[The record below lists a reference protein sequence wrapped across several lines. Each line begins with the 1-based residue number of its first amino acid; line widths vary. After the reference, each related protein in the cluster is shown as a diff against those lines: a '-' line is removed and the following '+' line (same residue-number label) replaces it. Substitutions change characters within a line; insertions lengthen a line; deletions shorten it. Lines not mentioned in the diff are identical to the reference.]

1 MTNSWTDIKNTDLV
15 LIMGGNAA
23 EAHPCGFKWVTE
35 AMQHRKAKLIV
46 VDPRFTRS
54 AAVADVYA
62 PLRVGTDIAFL
73 GGVINHLLS
82 TNKIHLDYVK
92 LNTDA
97 SFLTKPEYTFDNGNF
112 SGYDEAKRSYNKAS
126 WGYQVGPDGYVKV
139 DETLQ
144 DPLCVFQQM
153 KKHYARYT
161 PELVSQITGT
171 PKDQFLKIADM
182 LAATSTP
189 DKVMTICYALGW
201 TQHSVGSQNIRAM
214 AMIQLLLG
222 NMGRPGGGINA
233 LRGHA
238 NVQGITD
245 MCAYSEVLSGYLSA
259 PTDADVDRATYLA
272 ARTGKPLRPNQMTFT
287 QNFPKWHTSL
297 MKAYFGNAATKDND
311 FGYHWI
317 PKRDTAYDIL
327 AIFERMHQG
336 KVNGF
341 LVQGF
346 NPLAAVPNKKKL
358 SAGLA
363 KLKYLVVMDP
373 LETETSEFWKNFGPL
388 NDVKPEEIKT
398 EVFRFPASCFAEE
411 TGSFTNSSRVISWK
425 EKAVDPPGEAKTD
438 SEIMAR
444 LFVKLREMYAK
455 DGGTLP
461 EPIQALSWP
470 YVVPAVP
477 SSQELLREI
486 SGRALADL
494 YAPPP
499 APPVPPYPQSK
510 QTAAT
515 QAAEAPTAGAGD
527 SKAAA
532 QAVGAGA
539 AAAMASRS
547 PSAAVKPGAATTT
560 ASTAPS
566 GAPARGPAGPSGPP
580 IVTTPTAPPI
590 VKAGEQLPGFAVL
603 RDDGTTACGNWIYA
617 GCWSQAGNLTARR
630 DTSDPTGLGVF
641 PNWGFS
647 WPANRRILYN
657 RASAD
662 KDGKP
667 WDPTRRYMA
676 WNGTSWAGGADVP
689 DMRPDAAP
697 EQGVGAFIM
706 NPEGVARLHAVGMNE
721 GPFPEHYEPF
731 ETPVGV
737 NLMCPS
743 NPKAVSNPAARVY
756 KGDLEAFGKKEE
768 FPYAAT
774 TYRLTEHLHYWTKHA
789 RSNAIVQPAPFV
801 EIGEELAREKGIKQ
815 GDRVKVRSNR
825 GEVIAA
831 CVVTKRMKA
840 LDVNGKKVHHVG
852 IPIHWGFK
860 GVTQNGYLANALTP
874 FVGDANSQT
883 PEFKAFLV
891 NIEKA

>member
-62 PLRVGTDIAFL
+62 PIRVGTDIAFL
-73 GGVINHLLS
+73 GGVINYLLS
-82 TNKIHLDYVK
+82 NDKIHLDYARM
-92 LNTDA
+92 NTDLT
-97 SFLTKPEYTFDNGNF
+97 FLVKPDYKFDNGFF

-126 WGYQVGPDGYVKV
+126 WGYQMGEDGFVKV
-139 DETLQ
+139 DDSLQ
-144 DPLCVFQQM
+144 DPLCVYQQL
-153 KKHYARYT
+153 KAHYARYT
-161 PELVSQITGT
+161 PELVSSITGT
-171 PKDQFLKIADM
+171 PQDQFLKIAQM
-182 LAATSTP
+182 LGETSTP

-201 TQHSVGSQNIRAM
+201 TQHSVGSQNIRTM

-222 NMGRPGGGINA
+222 NMGRPGGGVNA

-245 MCAYSEVLSGYLSA
+245 MCAYSEVLSGYQSS
-259 PTDADVDRATYLA
+259 PTDADVDRETYLK
-272 ARTGKPLRPNQMTFT
+272 ARTGRPMRPGQMAFT
-287 QNFPKWHTSL
+287 QNFPKWNTSL
-297 MKAYFGNAATKDND
+297 MKAYYGNAATADNQFAYD
-311 FGYHWI
+311 WI
-317 PKRDTAYDIL
+317 PKRDTAYDIM

-336 KVNGF
+336 RMNGF
-341 LVQGF
+341 LCQGF
-346 NPLAAVPNKKKL
+346 NPLAAMPNKKKL
-358 SAGLA
+358 SAALA

-388 NDVKPEEIKT
+388 NDVDPKQIQT
-398 EVFRFPASCFAEE
+398 EVFRFPTSCFAEE

-425 EKAVDPPGEAKTD
+425 ERAVHPPGEAKPD

-444 LFVKLREMYAK
+444 LFVKLRAMYAK

-461 EPIQALSWP
+461 EPIAALSWP
-470 YVVPAVP
+470 YINANVPNPGEV
-477 SSQELLREI
+477 LREI
-486 SGRALADL
+486 SGRALVDL
-494 YAPPP
+494 LPVPAAGAVPNPNAPPP
-499 APPVPPYPQSK
+499 
-510 QTAAT
+510 
-515 QAAEAPTAGAGD
+515 
-527 SKAAA
+527 
-532 QAVGAGA
+532 
-539 AAAMASRS
+539 
-547 PSAAVKPGAATTT
+547 
-560 ASTAPS
+560 
-566 GAPARGPAGPSGPP
+566 
-580 IVTTPTAPPI
+580 TPL
-590 VKAGEQLPGFAVL
+590 VRAGEQLPGFALL
-603 RDDGTTACGNWIYA
+603 RDDGSTSCGNWIYS
-617 GCWSQAGNLTARR
+617 GCWGPTGNLTARR
-630 DTSDPTGLGVF
+630 DNTDPTGLGVF

-667 WDPTRRYMA
+667 WDPLRKYLA
-676 WNGTSWAGGADVP
+676 WSGRSWAGGADVP

-697 EQGVGAFIM
+697 DQGVGAFIM
-706 NPEGVARLHAVGMNE
+706 NPEGVARLHAIGMNE

-731 ETPVGV
+731 ESPVGV
-737 NLMCPS
+737 NLMCPT
-743 NPKAVSNPAARVY
+743 NDKAVSNPAARVY

-774 TYRLTEHLHYWTKHA
+774 TYRLTEHLHFWTKHSK
-789 RSNAIVQPAPFV
+789 SNAVTQPAPFV
-801 EIGEELAREKGIKQ
+801 EIGEELAKEKGIRQ
-815 GDRVKVRSNR
+815 GDMVKVRSNR
-825 GEVIAA
+825 GEVVAA
-831 CVVTKRMKA
+831 CVVTKRMKGMQV
-840 LDVNGKKVHHVG
+840 DGKTIHHVG

-874 FVGDANSQT
+874 YVGDANSQT

-891 NIEKA
+891 NIEKVG

>member
-35 AMQHRKAKLIV
+35 AMQQRKAKLIV

-62 PLRVGTDIAFL
+62 PIRNGTDIAFL
-73 GGVINHLLS
+73 GGVINWLLS
-82 TNKIHLDYVK
+82 NDKIHHDYVK
-92 LNTDA
+92 FNTDVA
-97 SFLTKPEYTFDNGNF
+97 FLTKPDFKFDNGLF
-112 SGYDEAKRSYNKAS
+112 SGYDEAKRSYSKAT
-126 WGYQVGPDGYVKV
+126 WGYQVGEDGFAKV

-144 DPLCVFQQM
+144 DPLTVYQQL
-153 KKHYARYT
+153 KKHYSRYT
-161 PELVSQITGT
+161 PEMVSRICGT
-171 PKDQFLKIADM
+171 PKDKFLQICQM
-182 LAATSTP
+182 LGEMSAPNKVST
-189 DKVMTICYALGW
+189 ILYALGW
-201 TQHSVGSQNIRAM
+201 TQHSVGSQNIRTM

-222 NMGRPGGGINA
+222 NMGRPGGGVNA

-245 MCAYSEVLSGYLSA
+245 MNAYSEVLSGYLSA
-259 PTDADVDRATYLA
+259 PTDADDTREKYLA

-287 QNFPKWHTSL
+287 QNFPKWFTSL
-297 MKAYFGNAATKDND
+297 MKSYYGAAATAENGFAYD
-311 FGYHWI
+311 WV
-317 PKRDTAYDIL
+317 PKRDAGYDIL
-327 AIFERMHQG
+327 HMFELMHQG
-336 KVNGF
+336 KMNGF

-358 SAGLA
+358 SAALA

-398 EVFRFPASCFAEE
+398 EVFRLPTSCFAEE

-425 EKAVDPPGEAKTD
+425 EKAVDPPGEAKVD
-438 SEIMAR
+438 SEIVAR
-444 LFVKLREMYAK
+444 LFLKIRELYAK
-455 DGGTLP
+455 EGGALP
-461 EPIQALSWP
+461 EPVAALTWP
-470 YVVPAVP
+470 YLNASVPTSA
-477 SSQELLREI
+477 ELLREI
-486 SGRALADL
+486 NGKALADVL
-494 YAPPP
+494 GPP
-499 APPVPPYPQSK
+499 ADPKDPKSPRPVL
-510 QTAAT
+510 
-515 QAAEAPTAGAGD
+515 
-527 SKAAA
+527 
-532 QAVGAGA
+532 
-539 AAAMASRS
+539 
-547 PSAAVKPGAATTT
+547 
-560 ASTAPS
+560 
-566 GAPARGPAGPSGPP
+566 
-580 IVTTPTAPPI
+580 
-590 VKAGEQLPGFAVL
+590 VKAGEQMPNFAL
-603 RDDGTTACGNWIYA
+603 LQADGSTACGNWIYA
-617 GCWSQAGNLTARR
+617 GCWQQSGNMTARR
-630 DTSDPTGLGVF
+630 DNSDPTGLGVF
-641 PNWGFS
+641 QNWGWS

-667 WDPTRRYMA
+667 WDPSRKYLA

-697 EQGVGAFIM
+697 DQGVGSFIM
-706 NPEGVARLHAVGMNE
+706 NPEGVARLHAIGMAE

-731 ETPVGV
+731 ETPLGV
-737 NLMCPS
+737 NLMCPN

-768 FPYAAT
+768 FPYAAS
-774 TYRLTEHLHYWTKHA
+774 TYRLTEHQHFWTKHS

-801 EIGEELAREKGIKQ
+801 EIGEELAKEKGIRQ
-815 GDRVKVRSNR
+815 GDKVKVRSNR
-825 GEVIAA
+825 GEVVAS
-831 CVVTKRMKA
+831 CVVTKRIKA
-840 LDVNGKKVHHVG
+840 WDVDGKKIHMVG

>member
-15 LIMGGNAA
+15 LVMGGNAA

-46 VDPRFTRS
+46 VDPRFTRT

-62 PLRVGTDIAFL
+62 PIRVGTDIAFL
-73 GGVINHLLS
+73 AGVLNYMLS
-82 TNKIHLDYVK
+82 NNKIHLDYAK
-92 LNTDA
+92 LNTDIT
-97 SFLTKPEYTFDNGNF
+97 FLLKPEFAYDNGFF
-112 SGYDEAKRSYNKAS
+112 SGYDETKRSYNKAS
-126 WGYQVGPDGYVKV
+126 WGYQLGEDGYVKV

-144 DPLCVFQQM
+144 DPLCVYQQM
-153 KKHYARYT
+153 KKHFSRYT
-161 PELVSQITGT
+161 PELVSSITGT
-171 PKDQFLKIADM
+171 PKDQFLKIAEM

-201 TQHSVGSQNIRAM
+201 TQHSVGSQNIRTM

-245 MCAYSEVLSGYLSA
+245 MCAYSENLSGYMSA

-272 ARTGKPLRPNQMTFT
+272 ARTGKALRPNQMAFT
-287 QNFPKWHTSL
+287 QNFPKWNTSL
-297 MKAYFGNAATKDND
+297 MKAYFGANATKDND
-311 FGYHWI
+311 FCYDWL
-317 PKRDTAYDIL
+317 PKRDTAYDVL
-327 AIFERMHQG
+327 SIFERMHQG

-341 LVQGF
+341 ITQGF

-358 SAGLA
+358 SQGMA

-373 LETETSEFWKNFGPL
+373 LQTETAEFWKNFGPL
-388 NDVKPEEIKT
+388 NDVDPAKIQT
-398 EVFRFPASCFAEE
+398 EVFRLPTTCFAEE
-411 TGSFTNSSRVISWK
+411 TGTFTNSSRVIAWK

-438 SEIMAR
+438 SEIMSR
-444 LFVKLREMYAK
+444 LFLKLREMYTK
-455 DGGTLP
+455 DGGAFPDAIKGL
-461 EPIQALSWP
+461 AWP
-470 YVVPAVP
+470 YINASAPAAGEVF
-477 SSQELLREI
+477 REI

-494 YAPPP
+494 MPLPPPPKLDAKGKPIPAPPP
-499 APPVPPYPQSK
+499 PANAPPPV
-510 QTAAT
+510 
-515 QAAEAPTAGAGD
+515 
-527 SKAAA
+527 
-532 QAVGAGA
+532 
-539 AAAMASRS
+539 AM
-547 PSAAVKPGAATTT
+547 
-560 ASTAPS
+560 
-566 GAPARGPAGPSGPP
+566 
-580 IVTTPTAPPI
+580 
-590 VKAGEQLPGFAVL
+590 VKAGEQLAGFAQL
-603 RDDGTTACGNWIYA
+603 RDDGSTSCGNWIYCGA
-617 GCWSQAGNLTARR
+617 WSQAGNLTARR
-630 DTSDPTGLGVF
+630 DTADPSGLGVF
-641 PNWGFS
+641 PGWGYA
-647 WPANRRILYN
+647 WPANRRLLYN

-662 KDGKP
+662 ASGKP
-667 WDPTRRYMA
+667 WDASRKYLA
-676 WNGTSWAGGADVP
+676 WSGSSWAGGADVP

-697 EQGVGAFIM
+697 DQGVGAFIM
-706 NPEGVARLHAVGMNE
+706 NPEGVARLHAVGMSE

-737 NLMCPS
+737 NLMCPT

-774 TYRLTEHLHYWTKHA
+774 TYRLTEHFHFWTKHA
-789 RSNAIVQPAPFV
+789 KSNAITQPAPFV
-801 EIGEELAREKGIKQ
+801 EIGEALAKEKGIKQ
-815 GDRVKVRSNR
+815 GDMVKVRSNR
-825 GEVIAA
+825 GEVLAK
-831 CVVTKRMKA
+831 CVVTKRMVA
-840 LDVNGKKVHHVG
+840 MQVNGKAVHHVG

-891 NIEKA
+891 NIEKVA